1 MDINDY
7 VKPKFRIKIDKLSKG
22 DLQFGL
28 FFNQRMCE
36 FYNHTYDKVVG
47 KSYERYIYLCL
58 FKINISIGWII

>member
-7 VKPKFRIKIDKLSKG
+7 VKPEFKIKLDKLQKG
-22 DLQFGL
+22 DVQLGL

-36 FYNHTYDKVVG
+36 FYDHKYEKVVG
-47 KSYERYIYLCL
+47 KSYERYIYICL